1 MTMRARAAG
10 WFKERARKMS
20 ARTNTALPAGAL
32 LCLALVRS
40 QFPGVSDWI
49 QNRAF
54 DGYQRLKPRVY
65 QDAGVRIIDIDDE
78 TLAKIG
84 QWPWPRTTVAGLTRR
99 LREGG
104 AAAIA
109 FDAVFPEPDR
119 TSPSHVSAAL
129 GPGADPA
136 LKAALARMPDHDRLF
151 ADEVRR
157 GPVVLGF
164 VAHGQGAA
172 ALEAKAGYAFLG
184 PDPSGYLPDHR
195 GVTRNLVLH
204 DAAAKGL
211 GAFSLEPESDAIV
224 RRVPTFV
231 KVRGNLLP
239 SLSVEALR
247 VAQGASTFKIKATET
262 GLESVK
268 VGAVEIPIEY
278 DGRVRV
284 HYTAA
289 APARTIPAWRLLAGK
304 IPRAELEGRIF
315 FVGTSAAG
323 LKDLRPTPLN
333 PAAPGVESHANALEM
348 FLTGEFLSRPHWAEG
363 AEFSY
368 MLLLG
373 LVLLTMLTRAGAAWS
388 APVAL
393 LGCAATLGASWHLYA
408 SRGWLL
414 DPVFPTLGILLVYA
428 TWSAVS
434 FVRTEAERRNVTEA
448 FGKSLHPKLVA
459 ELAKHPERLAL
470 GGATREITVLFC
482 DIRGFTSISELYDA
496 QGLTRVINRF
506 LTPMSRIIMGRF
518 GYIDKYIGDCIM
530 AFWNAPSDDAEHARN
545 ACRAALEMNARLKAL
560 NEEWRA
566 EAEAA
571 GRRHAP
577 VKIGIGLN
585 TGLCC
590 VGYMGSDQK
599 LNYTALG
606 DDVNLASRLEGQS
619 KPYGVNTVI
628 GPRTRELAS
637 EFAALELDLIR
648 VKGKTVPVRVFA
660 LVGDPGVA
668 ASGGFH
674 RLAARHD
681 ELLADY
687 RAMRWDKAEGG
698 LAGCRALDEYGA
710 MGGYY
715 DALAA
720 RIAAFR
726 AEAPPAD
733 WDGVFTAVSK

>member
-10 WFKERARKMS
+10 WLKERARTMS
-20 ARTNTALPAGAL
+20 SRTHTALPAGAL

-65 QDAGVRIIDIDDE
+65 QDAGVRLIDIDDE
-78 TLAKIG
+78 TLEKVG
-84 QWPWPRTTVAGLTRR
+84 QWPWPRTTVAKLTRR

-164 VAHGQGAA
+164 VAHGQGIAG
-172 ALEAKAGYAFLG
+172 LEAKAGYAFAG
-184 PDPSGYLPDHR
+184 PDPSEFLPDHP
-195 GVTRNLVLH
+195 GVTRNLVVH

-231 KVRGNLLP
+231 KVRGRLLP

-247 VAQGASTFKIKATET
+247 VAQGASIFKIKAAET

-268 VGAVEIPIEY
+268 VGAVEIPVER

-289 APARTIPAWRLLAGK
+289 APERTIPAWRILAGLV
-304 IPRAELEGRIF
+304 PRAELEGLIF
-315 FVGTSAAG
+315 FVGTSAVG

-348 FLTGEFLSRPHWAEG
+348 FLTGEFLRRPDWAEG
-363 AEFSY
+363 AEFAY

-373 LVLLTMLTRAGAAWS
+373 FILLAVLSRAGAAWS

-393 LGCAATLGASWHLYA
+393 LGCAATLGTSWHLYA

-414 DPVFPTLGILLVYA
+414 DPVFPTLGMILVYA

-434 FVRTEAERRNVTEA
+434 FGRSEAERRNVTEA
-448 FGKSLHPKLVA
+448 FG
-459 ELAKHPERLAL
+459 
-470 GGATREITVLFC
+470 
-482 DIRGFTSISELYDA
+482 
-496 QGLTRVINRF
+496 
-506 LTPMSRIIMGRF
+506 
-518 GYIDKYIGDCIM
+518 
-530 AFWNAPSDDAEHARN
+530 
-545 ACRAALEMNARLKAL
+545 
-560 NEEWRA
+560 
-566 EAEAA
+566 
-571 GRRHAP
+571 
-577 VKIGIGLN
+577 
-585 TGLCC
+585 
-590 VGYMGSDQK
+590 
-599 LNYTALG
+599 
-606 DDVNLASRLEGQS
+606 
-619 KPYGVNTVI
+619 
-628 GPRTRELAS
+628 
-637 EFAALELDLIR
+637 
-648 VKGKTVPVRVFA
+648 
-660 LVGDPGVA
+660 
-668 ASGGFH
+668 
-674 RLAARHD
+674 
-681 ELLADY
+681 
-687 RAMRWDKAEGG
+687 
-698 LAGCRALDEYGA
+698 
-710 MGGYY
+710 
-715 DALAA
+715 
-720 RIAAFR
+720 
-726 AEAPPAD
+726 
-733 WDGVFTAVSK
+733 